1 MPRKESIEAMKVA
14 DEQGKKG
21 GKATIARLKTGSFER
36 NFALA
41 RLGVGAGA
49 KIAVHSLSNI
59 FRGEVSKSEADRD
72 FYKTQAQV
80 LADEL
85 GQLKGSVMKAGQ
97 MLAMFGDYFLPHEAV
112 EVLSGLQDDTPPV
125 HWSQVAP
132 QLKASVSAAALA
144 ELDIDEKPL
153 AAASLG
159 QAHRARRKR
168 DGLELVVK
176 IQYPGVANAIN
187 SDIKTLSRLVAAS
200 RLTPK
205 NLDLSP
211 TFAEVREMLEG
222 ECDYVQEAAFTE
234 DFARRLSGDERYVVP
249 KVMREYSGARVLT
262 TTYERGVSV
271 ADATV
276 KALPQARRDAL
287 GLSFAELFLT
297 EFFRWGQVQTDPHF
311 GNYRVRLDENGRD
324 RLVLLDFGAT
334 RIFPRG
340 FIRDYGE
347 IVAGALAQ
355 DHSRIRRG
363 AQAIGLIGGDFPESA
378 LSAFAAMC
386 ERIVEPFDPDRAP
399 AALRTPG
406 GNYRFAAS
414 ALPMRVSQIA
424 ARNALTLS
432 FRLPPREVVFLHR
445 RLGGVYI
452 ALAALGAEL
461 DLREPLEAALGE
473 LQG

>member
-1 MPRKESIEAMKVA
+1 MT
-14 DEQGKKG
+14 DKK
-21 GKATIARLKTGSFER
+21 KPPKPSIARLKTGSFER

-72 FYKTQAQV
+72 FYKAQAEV

-112 EVLSGLQDDTPPV
+112 EVLSQLQDNTPPV
-125 HWSQVAP
+125 AWPVVER
-132 QLKASVSAAALA
+132 QLKASVGAAALR
-144 ELDIDEKPL
+144 ELEISETPL

-176 IQYPGVANAIN
+176 IQYPGVAEAIS
-187 SDIKTLSRLVAAS
+187 SDIKTLSRLLIAS

-205 NLDLSP
+205 NLDLAP

-222 ECDYVQEAAFTE
+222 ECDYLQEADFTE
-234 DFARRLSGDERYVVP
+234 TFAKRLAEDARYVVP
-249 KVMREYSGARVLT
+249 RVLREYSGARVLT

-271 ADATV
+271 SDASV
-276 KALPQARRDAL
+276 KALPQARRNAL
-287 GLSFAELFLT
+287 ASSFVELFLT
-297 EFFRWGQVQTDPHF
+297 EFFRWGLVQTDPHF
-311 GNYRVRLDENGRD
+311 GNYRVRLDEQGRD

-334 RIFPRG
+334 RAFLRP
-340 FIRDYGE
+340 FIRDYSA
-347 IVAGALAQ
+347 IVAGALARDRDQ
-355 DHSRIRRG
+355 IRRG
-363 AQAIGLIGGDFPESA
+363 AEAIGLIGSDFPASA
-378 LSAFAAMC
+378 LEGFAEMC
-386 ERIVEPFDPDRAP
+386 ERIVEPFEPTRAP
-399 AALRTPG
+399 EMLRTAE
-406 GNYRFAAS
+406 GNYRFGAS
-414 ALPMRVSQIA
+414 ELPMRVSQIA

-432 FRLPPREVVFLHR
+432 FRLPPREIVFLHR
-445 RLGGVYI
+445 RLGGVFI
-452 ALAALGAEL
+452 ALAALAAEL
-461 DLREPLEAALGE
+461 DLRQPLDRALADAAVQQSAAG
-473 LQG
+473 